1 MTNAGRPPYRPD
13 IDGLRGLAVIA
24 VVAFHAF
31 PALAPGGF
39 VGVDVFFVISGF
51 LITRIIVDG
60 LRDGTFTFA
69 GFYARRIRRI
79 FPALAIVLAMA
90 FAAGWFLLHA
100 DALQRLGN
108 HVAAGA
114 LFLSNFVLW
123 RESGY
128 FDAAGETKPLLH
140 LWSLGIEEQFYLA
153 WPLMLYAAWRWRLS
167 LGWCTAALAAASFL
181 LNLYQTRIDLVGPFY
196 SPFTRLWELLVG
208 ASLVFAIPAPRAVAS
223 AADTPDRAWPWPNA
237 RAVCGLTL
245 IVLAAFA
252 LDRTSVFPRWL
263 ALLPT
268 IGAALV
274 LSAGPAW
281 LNRSLLS
288 WPPLVGAGLIS
299 YPLYLWHWPLL
310 SFARIA
316 MGDTPPAGVRVA
328 LVLVGVMLAWLTF
341 TWLETPVRFGRASR
355 HAAPALVA
363 SMAVILV
370 AGVLTDRTGGWP
382 ERPVNRSTR
391 AAFLQYY
398 ERMRRSG
405 ITEAYRAEC
414 DFMDWQTGTTRSAIA
429 DGCTAAG
436 PNETWLLWGDS
447 YAQALSPGLRA
458 IAPAGTVVAQVATS
472 LCRPSLG
479 DRDSEIAR
487 GRCLRAN
494 TFALERIGAL
504 RPSVVV
510 MAQADRHLE
519 SDWPALSERLAS
531 LGVQRTIL
539 VGPVPQWRPSLPE
552 VIASQYL
559 GFRQHPSRVWFGC
572 EPHR

>member
-1 MTNAGRPPYRPD
+1 
-13 IDGLRGLAVIA
+13 
-24 VVAFHAF
+24 
-31 PALAPGGF
+31 
-39 VGVDVFFVISGF
+39 
-51 LITRIIVDG
+51 
-60 LRDGTFTFA
+60 
-69 GFYARRIRRI
+69 
-79 FPALAIVLAMA
+79 
-90 FAAGWFLLHA
+90 
-100 DALQRLGN
+100 
-108 HVAAGA
+108 
-114 LFLSNFVLW
+114 
-123 RESGY
+123 
-128 FDAAGETKPLLH
+128 
-140 LWSLGIEEQFYLA
+140 
-153 WPLMLYAAWRWRLS
+153 
-167 LGWCTAALAAASFL
+167 
-181 LNLYQTRIDLVGPFY
+181 
-196 SPFTRLWELLVG
+196 
-208 ASLVFAIPAPRAVAS
+208 
-223 AADTPDRAWPWPNA
+223 
-237 RAVCGLTL
+237 
-245 IVLAAFA
+245 
-252 LDRTSVFPRWL
+252 
-263 ALLPT
+263 
-268 IGAALV
+268 
-274 LSAGPAW
+274 
-281 LNRSLLS
+281 
-288 WPPLVGAGLIS
+288 
-299 YPLYLWHWPLL
+299 
-310 SFARIA
+310 

-552 VIASQYL
+552 VIASQYWDSDSTRAAYGLDASPIDSDRVLRQRMNGVRGLTYVSVIEKLCNAEGCIGVLPGSSDRDLLVFDVGHLTPKGSVYVAEEVLQPLL
-559 GFRQHPSRVWFGC
+559 GRQP
-572 EPHR
+572 